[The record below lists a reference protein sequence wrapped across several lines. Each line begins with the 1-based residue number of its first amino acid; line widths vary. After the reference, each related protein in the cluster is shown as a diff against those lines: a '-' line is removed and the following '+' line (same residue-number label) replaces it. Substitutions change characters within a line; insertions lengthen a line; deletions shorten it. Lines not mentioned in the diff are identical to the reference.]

1 VSGPAL
7 LAGTL
12 VLAAV
17 WLAGTRAG
25 PDPARR
31 LRAALGHS
39 SSAGC
44 VSEQGPG
51 LDTTAGSRLRSFRPR
66 GPARRFTGRD
76 PTGADPALVLEL
88 VAAAMSAGAHPA
100 AALGVV
106 GAAVGGDDGSA
117 LRGVADRMHLGGNGD
132 AAWAA
137 APPWCGPLR
146 SALELS
152 ARTGA
157 PATRLLQDRAQD
169 VRRRRRRRQQAV
181 AQRLGV
187 QVVLPLGLCAL
198 PGFAAWGVVPVV
210 LALARDVL
218 GG

>member
-1 VSGPAL
+1 MSGPAL
-7 LAGTL
+7 LVGAL
-12 VLAAV
+12 VLVAG
-17 WLAGTRAG
+17 WLAGTRTGA
-25 PDPARR
+25 DPARR
-31 LRAALGHS
+31 LRAVLAQSGT
-39 SSAGC
+39 AAR
-44 VSEQGPG
+44 VSDERDGRPG
-51 LDTTAGSRLRSFRPR
+51 RT
-66 GPARRFTGRD
+66 RRVTGRD
-76 PTGADPALVLEL
+76 PTSADPALVIEL

-106 GAAVGGDDGSA
+106 GAAVDGDDGSA
-117 LRGVADRMHLGGNGD
+117 LRGVADRMHLGGSAD
-132 AAWAA
+132 TAWAA
-137 APPWCGPLR
+137 APPCCGPLR

-169 VRRRRRRRQQAV
+169 VRRHRRRRQQA
-181 AQRLGV
+181 ATQRLGV